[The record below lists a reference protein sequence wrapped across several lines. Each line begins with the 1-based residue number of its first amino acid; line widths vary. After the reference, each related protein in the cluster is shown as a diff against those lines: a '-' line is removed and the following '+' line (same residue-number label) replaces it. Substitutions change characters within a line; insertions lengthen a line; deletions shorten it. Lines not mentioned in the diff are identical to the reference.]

1 MAGDFKLAELVR
13 PCRRW
18 KAARTPD
25 VTYQSQQLCWN
36 CANVYGGC
44 EWSARFEPVPGWDA
58 IATTRTVGGK
68 FVEKSFSVRACPMD
82 VFGDTEIN
90 CNAQPCIECKSNFWL
105 AEVEE

>member
-18 KAARTPD
+18 KAARTPE
-25 VTYQSQQLCWN
+25 VTYQSQQLCWD

-58 IATTRTVGGK
+58 IPTTRTVGGK
-68 FVEKSFSVRACPMD
+68 FVEKSFSVRACPK
-82 VFGDTEIN
+82 FRRG
-90 CNAQPCIECKSNFWL
+90 
-105 AEVEE
+105 